1 MIWLLFC
8 AGIVLLVGSDSGW
21 NCCCLSII
29 KQWLHTII
37 VVTVFFF
44 FSLSYCCS
52 ITVVPIFPH
61 HSPLPCPH
69 PHIDLAYKWNL
80 VSKTNKQAK
89 QNQRRGN
96 KEQIDSNQRGR
107 GRGEMGGRRGRVKD
121 WMWMN
126 MVTVFF
132 TATHCSL
139 EKKGKE

>member
-1 MIWLLFC
+1 MLALYCWSE
-8 AGIVLLVGSDSGW
+8 VTVGETVVVSA
-21 NCCCLSII
+21 LI

-37 VVTVFFF
+37 VVTVFFC

-61 HSPLPCPH
+61 YSPLPCPH

-107 GRGEMGGRRGRVKD
+107 EGNNRGNKGEGSSRNMYEGTLDKAKGDRLKGGRGGGGGDK
-121 WMWMN
+121 
-126 MVTVFF
+126 
-132 TATHCSL
+132 
-139 EKKGKE
+139 